1 MAPVTSSQNP
11 YERQIE
17 NRNYMSPL
25 GFKLIL
31 SKTPKVDFLCQSA
44 NIPGISMGTALQPT
58 YLKDIPVPGDKVLY
72 EDLTIRFLVDENM
85 ENYLA
90 IYKWMTGLGY
100 SESLGQFEQLK
111 KEDFRTNPQINSD
124 ADPRY
129 FEFSDATLQ
138 VLSSNYKPS
147 IHVNFK
153 DAFPIS
159 LSTLEFDASE
169 RDYNYFTAQTT
180 FKYTIFDITDPD
192 GVRIDNNPNKK

>member
-1 MAPVTSSQNP
+1 MTSSQNP

-44 NIPGISMGTALQPT
+44 NIPGISMGTAVQAT

-72 EDLTIRFLVDENM
+72 EDLTVSFLVDEKM

-90 IYKWMTGLGY
+90 IYKWITGLGY
-100 SESLGQFEQLK
+100 PESFGQYKQLK
-111 KEDFRTNPQINSD
+111 KDDFRNDNVRDQQS
-124 ADPRY
+124 DPRF

-138 VLSSNYKPS
+138 ILSSNYKPS
-147 IHVNFK
+147 VLVNFK

-159 LSTLEFDASE
+159 LSTLEFNSAE
-169 RDYNYFTAQTT
+169 RDYTYFTAQTT
-180 FKYTIFDITDPD
+180 FKYTIFDITDPN
-192 GVRIDNNPNKK
+192 GNRIDNEPKK

>member
-1 MAPVTSSQNP
+1 MTSSQNP
-11 YERQIE
+11 YQRQID

-31 SKTPKVDFLCQSA
+31 TKTPKVDFLCQSA
-44 NIPGISMGTALQPT
+44 NIPGINMGTAVQPS

-72 EDLTIRFLVDENM
+72 DDLTIRFLVDEKM

-90 IYKWMTGLGY
+90 IYKWITGLGY
-100 SESLGQFEQLK
+100 PESLGQYDQLS
-111 KEDFRTNPQINSD
+111 KEDFRTNSTIGTQSD
-124 ADPRY
+124 PLY
-129 FEFSDATLQ
+129 FQYSDATLQ

-159 LSTLEFDASE
+159 LSTLEFDVSQ
-169 RDYNYFTAQTT
+169 RDYTFFTASVT
-180 FKYTIFDITDPD
+180 FKYTIFDITDPN
-192 GVRIDNNPNKK
+192 GNRIDNNPKK